1 MSKYANLYPAV
12 GEMALG
18 VIRAAWPVTAYQ
30 IKAAALTANWLVAR
44 GAVLVVDGGHC
55 WPELGAQSRT
65 LNYRYRTDDAHATIG
80 AAICVSMKTAVEG
93 VDFMPVTIG
102 SLSLLIGTRP
112 GVIQIAFPNLGA
124 GETDW
129 ALTFDWDGSLG
140 ALLVHNIILYECP
153 EVNIQNTG
161 VNIVE
166 PGSMIYDGYT
176 NRESIAGLERV
187 TKELQTGYFRRGALF
202 NWSRGYSGGV
212 QNATTTYAALH
223 PDGIKPAIQ
232 TRYMYDGEA
241 TRDCSIAVMAYVS
254 GGTGNVRVTMTNGDV
269 RTFNITNTGTP
280 AWSTTQSILVSTDD
294 PSLWDTGGGIR
305 GGTRDEINIEFRAG
319 AGETIRLFAVSIWD
333 AAGD

>member
-55 WPELGAQSRT
+55 WPEGGAQSRT
-65 LNYRYRTDDAHATIG
+65 LNYRYRTDDAHNTIA
-80 AAICVSMKTAVEG
+80 AAICVSMQSSAEG

-129 ALTFDWDGSLG
+129 ALTFDWDGTVG
-140 ALLVHNIILYECP
+140 VLLVHSIILYECP

-166 PGSMIYDGYT
+166 PGSMIYDGYA

-187 TKELQTGYFRRGALF
+187 TKELQTGYFRRGGLF
-202 NWSRGYSGGV
+202 NWSSGYSSGV
-212 QNATTTYAALH
+212 NTASTSYQSLH
-223 PDGIKPAIQ
+223 SDGIKPAIQ
-232 TRYMYDGEA
+232 TRLMYNGETVRSVRCA
-241 TRDCSIAVMAYVS
+241 IFVI
-254 GGTGNVRVTMTNGDV
+254 GFGNVRVTMTSGDSV
-269 RTFNITNTGTP
+269 TFTVAEAYGEGAGVWIVDD
-280 AWSTTQSILVSTDD
+280 LDVETDD
-294 PSLWDTGGGIR
+294 PSRWDTDGGIR
-305 GGTRDEINIEFRAG
+305 GGTRDEITIEYKADS
-319 AGETIRLFAVSIWD
+319 GEQVFLLGVSIWD
-333 AAGD
+333 APGD